1 MSRAELEREDV
12 TEWLLQALADPATP
26 QSWAGKLERCYRIM
40 SAMEKEREGMI
51 EWLIRA
57 LSDPATPQGWIAK
70 LESCYCCWQV
80 PGDEIR
86 TQATLTAYRCMREGF
101 ALYNS
106 GRQGNTEAL
115 VQASFAIGTG
125 TLLLLNTFPEALQ
138 GDNVAAVVTLI
149 DNTLSLR
156 LDGEDRRR
164 FMAIRDEILQLS
176 LFATAAIHV

>member
-1 MSRAELEREDV
+1 MSRAEHEREDV
-12 TEWLLQALADPATP
+12 TGWLLQALSDPATP
-26 QSWAGKLERCYRIM
+26 QNWVGKLERCYRVM
-40 SAMEKEREGMI
+40 SAMEQEREGMI

-57 LSDPATPQGWIAK
+57 LSDPATPQEWIEK
-70 LESCYCCWQV
+70 LERCYCCWQV

-106 GRQGNTEAL
+106 GCQGNTEAL

-125 TLLLLNTFPEALQ
+125 TLLLLNTFPGALQ
-138 GDNVAAVVTLI
+138 TDNVSAVVTLI
-149 DNTLSLR
+149 DNTLTLL

-164 FMAIRDEILQLS
+164 FMAIRDELMKLS
-176 LFATAAIHV
+176 LFSTAAIKV